1 MGLNENVPHRICIL
15 GLQLAILIGE
25 AKEARSFWGK
35 DVTEGWALRFQ
46 SYGSFQVC
54 SLCLVFA
61 IQDVSPQLLA
71 PDTMPSLIFYHSNR
85 EEYHLAMGQAGDNGT
100 GI

>member
-71 PDTMPSLIFYHSNR
+71 PDTMPSFDLLS
-85 EEYHLAMGQAGDNGT
+85 QQ
-100 GI
+100 